1 MGYDMIMAGVAITID
16 VPCPIPEMCPPPMC
30 GPGQMRCFAEPSV
43 DGCNPIASCEP
54 ASKFSLFFFCY
65 KLHNLKIENFNLIL
79 GNGNCPAFCPMT
91 CPEGQVPCGP
101 VAGADGCM
109 MPPMCAMVASDCPGF
124 GK

>member
-54 ASKFSLFFFCY
+54 ASKFSREVIIKNTRITNTEDFYHKEHRKFEFSIA
-65 KLHNLKIENFNLIL
+65 NTRF
-79 GNGNCPAFCPMT
+79 
-91 CPEGQVPCGP
+91 
-101 VAGADGCM
+101 
-109 MPPMCAMVASDCPGF
+109 S
-124 GK
+124 